1 MSDFKFK
8 DIDSIQD
15 ASAIAKNFSNNIV
28 PENNIAIS
36 STTTAFR
43 QYENQTLV
51 STDLTSAASGKE
63 LLSSDIY
70 TNMFNLSM
78 SRESLSSLSRSIFPE
93 GNSTLQVVDEGE
105 NGSQKY
111 SGTDAALRLATSGAL
126 GRKYNQGLAGE
137 INEKLIYNYNSSD
150 GTSSGSTDYDTDV
163 DAVSAEGNSIALFA
177 SLTEQEKKWY
187 VERGMKLKSYNVVS
201 DHSYLTGGFNF
212 DIPDDLT
219 YLGYDTSSRFPGV
232 DGSDK
237 TIPSEIIK
245 APSQKAY
252 ISACLIELL
261 IFLASKNYRY
271 IGGLGAHRGS
281 QIAYMGPNN
290 SLLTSGTASKKN
302 YITDHAFGRGFDF
315 DYFYPQSGTGTMLTS
330 ATKEE
335 YELQLDALLSVLNT
349 APSHLLP
356 DYIKIGNHCSDEY
369 IQKKNGSTVN
379 SGALIKKYTNLKYV
393 TIDKDAPEVTV
404 HRTHIHISFSAFR
417 GR

>member
-177 SLTEQEKKWY
+177 SLTEQEKKM
-187 VERGMKLKSYNVVS
+187 V
-201 DHSYLTGGFNF
+201 
-212 DIPDDLT
+212 
-219 YLGYDTSSRFPGV
+219 
-232 DGSDK
+232 
-237 TIPSEIIK
+237 
-245 APSQKAY
+245 
-252 ISACLIELL
+252 C
-261 IFLASKNYRY
+261 
-271 IGGLGAHRGS
+271 
-281 QIAYMGPNN
+281 
-290 SLLTSGTASKKN
+290 
-302 YITDHAFGRGFDF
+302 
-315 DYFYPQSGTGTMLTS
+315 
-330 ATKEE
+330 
-335 YELQLDALLSVLNT
+335 
-349 APSHLLP
+349 
-356 DYIKIGNHCSDEY
+356 
-369 IQKKNGSTVN
+369 
-379 SGALIKKYTNLKYV
+379 
-393 TIDKDAPEVTV
+393 
-404 HRTHIHISFSAFR
+404 
-417 GR
+417 